1 MHSLFTYLSHG
12 WRLRDDVLSMVFRDI
27 SSLLQRKLFNEVLYL
42 TITKEVNYKNFSKVA
57 DLTVERVKLTATES
71 PRSCE

>member
-12 WRLRDDVLSMVFRDI
+12 WRLRDDVLSVVFRDI

-42 TITKEVNYKNFSKVA
+42 TITKEVNYKNFFKVA